1 MKIVFMKRIVY
12 VLLVGISV
20 LFEVVVGSTLEG
32 RVVRLIVLTVH
43 QTIISKVSGS
53 AWLSP
58 SSNIFTKR
66 PFRHTSKQ

>member
-1 MKIVFMKRIVY
+1 MKRIVY

-32 RVVRLIVLTVH
+32 RVVRLIVLTVR

-58 SSNIFTKR
+58 NSNIFTKK
-66 PFRHTSKQ
+66 TISTYIETINI

>member
-1 MKIVFMKRIVY
+1 MKRIVY

-43 QTIISKVSGS
+43 QTIIS
-53 AWLSP
+53 
-58 SSNIFTKR
+58 
-66 PFRHTSKQ
+66 